1 MIETNKSLL
10 PYHTFGAKVNA
21 KYFTTAKSSHELAEI
36 ISENNNNNEFM
47 IIGGGSNV
55 LFTKDYE
62 GLIIKNEIKG
72 FEIIDEDDSTVTL
85 KIGAGENWH
94 NIVMKTVEKGWQ
106 GIENL
111 ALIPGTVGASPI
123 QNIGAY
129 GVEVKD
135 VIQEVEVLDYSDF
148 TLKTYSAKK
157 CQFGYRNSI
166 FKNELKGKISVIS
179 ITIKLNKDWSFN
191 TSYGAIN
198 DVLSKKPDLE
208 VTPLRV
214 ANVIIG
220 IRNSKLPDPKEI
232 GNCGSFFKNP
242 VLANT
247 IADSILKEYPNA
259 PHYPVGDDFTKIPA
273 GWLIETTGWKGKS
286 KGNVGTYPKQA
297 LVLVN
302 NGGATGEEAWDL
314 AMTIQQDVYNKFSI
328 KIEPEVNIV

>member
-21 KYFTTAKSSHELAEI
+21 KYFTIAKSSDELSQI
-36 ISENNNNNEFM
+36 ISENLTNQFM
-47 IIGGGSNV
+47 VIGGGSNV

-72 FEIIDEDDSTVTL
+72 FEVIDETDSTVTL

-94 NIVMKTVEKGWQ
+94 DTVMKTVEHGWQ

-135 VIQEVEVLDYSDF
+135 VIQEVEVLDYSNF
-148 TLKTYSAKK
+148 TIKTYSTSQ

-166 FKNELKGKISVIS
+166 FKNELKGKVSVLS

-198 DVLSKKPDLE
+198 DELSKNPELDI
-208 VTPLRV
+208 TPLRV
-214 ANVIIG
+214 ANVIID
-220 IRNSKLPDPKEI
+220 IRNAKLPDPKEI

-242 VLANT
+242 VLSNEIANR
-247 IADSILKEYPNA
+247 ILEEYPNA
-259 PHYPVGDDFTKIPA
+259 PHYPVGELTTKIPA
-273 GWLIETTGWKGKS
+273 GWLIETTGWKGRS

-314 AMTIQQDVYNKFSI
+314 AMTIQKDVYNKFSI